1 MSRTFTC
8 RAGTFADGLVAM
20 TDREYAE
27 RVDNSPP
34 IGDAYRNLG
43 RRGSP
48 SGTACAYAS
57 VFGIHSRISGPTR
70 GDPSA
75 EAVARGKRH

>member
-1 MSRTFTC
+1 MARTFTC

-20 TDREYAE
+20 NDREYAE
-27 RVDNSPP
+27 RVDTSMP
-34 IGDAYRNLG
+34 IGGAYAKLG

-48 SGTACAYAS
+48 SATACAYAS
-57 VFGIHSRISGPTR
+57 VFGVKSRISGATR

-75 EAVARGKRH
+75 ESVARGRHG